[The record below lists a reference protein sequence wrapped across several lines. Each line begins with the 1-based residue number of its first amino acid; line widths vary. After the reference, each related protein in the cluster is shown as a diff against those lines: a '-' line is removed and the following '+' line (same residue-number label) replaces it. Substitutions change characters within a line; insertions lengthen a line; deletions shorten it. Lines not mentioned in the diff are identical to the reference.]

1 MILES
6 QKAIVTG
13 SADGI
18 GKAIALRLAE
28 EGADIGVVDI
38 NISGAK
44 EVSEE
49 IKRKGRGA
57 LPLGADVGSSDE
69 VRNAVDSVLREW
81 GQIDILINNAGI
93 APSKNGVKVPIV
105 DISLEEWN
113 RVLQVN
119 LTGMFYFCKACLPS
133 MMARRYGKIV
143 NISSV
148 AGKIGGFLAPASYTA
163 SKAGVF
169 GFTKSLAIEAA
180 PYGIN
185 ANVVMLSRVVTK
197 LGLSSPQEYLQKR
210 LSQIPLGRFGTT
222 EDVAEAV
229 LFLVNHHASSW
240 ITGATLNLSGGLLM
254 D

>member
-1 MILES
+1 MILEN

-13 SADGI
+13 GADGI
-18 GKAIALRLAE
+18 GKGIAFRLAE

-38 NISGAK
+38 NIPGAK
-44 EVSEE
+44 AVCEE
-49 IKRKGRGA
+49 IEKKGRRA
-57 LPLGADVGSSDE
+57 MPLGADVSNYDE
-69 VRNAVDSVLREW
+69 VKNAVDHVLGEW

-93 APSKNGVKVPIV
+93 APSRNGAKVPIV
-105 DISLEEWN
+105 DMLPEEWN

-119 LTGMFYFCKACLPS
+119 LTGMFHFCKACLPS
-133 MMARRYGKIV
+133 MMVRRYGKIV

-148 AGKIGGFLAPASYTA
+148 AGKIGGFLAPASYVA

-185 ANVVMLSRVVTK
+185 ANVVMPSRVVTK
-197 LGLSSPQEYLQKR
+197 LGLSSPPESLRQR
-210 LSQIPLGRFGTT
+210 LSQIPLGRFGTP
-222 EDVAEAV
+222 EDVAQAV

-240 ITGATLNLSGGLLM
+240 ITGATLNLTGGLLM